1 MQRSI
6 IIGVFIIL
14 GEFPMKRT
22 IKLIAWVLSLI
33 LCLTVLAGCKS
44 DEEEAPKEITFN
56 YEIKPITDVPHTI
69 DVVNDAVTRANTT
82 FLHEEY
88 PLNSETYYYCESHS
102 VIAHTYTDDADS
114 FDVLAHRSSAYDYQ
128 PETGNFS
135 FYDDPAAY
143 CLISFTKADDG
154 YTAASYK
161 EFGTIDA
168 ALTAADG
175 IFGDADAVKDAC
187 KDTEY
192 TPYRFVKDGSVYLF
206 DRERYVTY
214 CDNLIAEM
222 INATAVTDSYKPIIT
237 KHKDIYNKF
246 LDTYFALDYVIGQ
259 FLKGEADSPKA
270 YVLYRAL
277 EDILEKTEENID
289 YKPEDEKKAQT
300 YFEKVLES
308 ARELRAKEGT
318 LISKGNF
325 PTQCYLLHLYDES
338 LTDEE
343 VLAEKYIYPNPDK
356 IIVHSA
362 SGNKEFAKGT
372 EEYADILRAN
382 QRCYLKVADAIF
394 FKANLL
400 PEKILSDFY
409 RTSIDADHKYIEY
422 VYEDGS
428 TQNYAFSSNSELFL
442 IPTSEGKYNAYKTKG
457 NSYLSDILDALYE

>member
-1 MQRSI
+1 
-6 IIGVFIIL
+6 
-14 GEFPMKRT
+14 MKNT
-22 IKLIAWVLSLI
+22 IKLISVLLSLV
-33 LCLTVLAGCKS
+33 LCLTVLAGCKN
-44 DEEEAPKEITFN
+44 DKEAEAPKETTFN
-56 YEIKPITDVPHTI
+56 YEIKPITDEPHSI
-69 DVVNDAVTRANTT
+69 DALNDAVTVAITEGNGVTYPDATSYYFCENHSIVASTFEEDAN
-82 FLHEEY
+82 
-88 PLNSETYYYCESHS
+88 
-102 VIAHTYTDDADS
+102 S
-114 FDVLAHRSSAYDYQ
+114 FDVLAHRGTTYYFDLD
-128 PETGNFS
+128 TGNYFD
-135 FYDDPAAY
+135 YRDLGMY
-143 CLISFTKADDG
+143 CLISLTKAENG
-154 YTAASYK
+154 YTTVSYK
-161 EFGTIDA
+161 EFSSIDE

-175 IFGDADAVKDAC
+175 VFGDADAVKNGYT
-187 KDTEY
+187 DTEH
-192 TPYRFVKDGSVYLF
+192 TPYRYTKDGNIYLL
-206 DRERYVTY
+206 DYERYITY

-246 LDTYFALDYVIGQ
+246 LDTYFAMDYVIGQ
-259 FLKGEADSPKA
+259 FLNGEADSPKA

-277 EDILEKTEENID
+277 EDILEKTEEDIN

-300 YFEKVLES
+300 YFEKILES

-318 LISKGNF
+318 LVSKGNF

-338 LTDEE
+338 LTGEE

-356 IIVHSA
+356 IVVHSA

-372 EEYADILRAN
+372 KEYADILRAN

-409 RTSIDADHKYIEY
+409 RTSIDVDHKYIEY